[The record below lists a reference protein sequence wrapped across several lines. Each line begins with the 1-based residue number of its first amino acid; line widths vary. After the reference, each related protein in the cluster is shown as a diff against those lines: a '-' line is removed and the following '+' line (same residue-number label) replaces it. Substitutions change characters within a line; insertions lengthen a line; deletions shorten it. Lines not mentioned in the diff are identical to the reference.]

1 MSQFY
6 INSVK
11 RKMKWQRLD
20 LENLQDHDSNVPG
33 AGSNSISDNIR
44 NQDSSEREQAITE
57 LRSSLENDFAH
68 ILRPR
73 KHKLS
78 EDFKRSNN
86 FENEVFTENENNFCS
101 QASTALE
108 QIENIAGIK
117 GSKQINSE
125 KEEIEK
131 SPEALLGMISELRI
145 LTEKRT
151 KIKTNLTNID
161 NDLIKLQER
170 IIEDKKLYEEKI
182 AHLQS
187 INEIYSQ
194 SSRLVSKIISEESDY
209 EQL

>member
-20 LENLQDHDSNVPG
+20 LENLQDQDSDIPG
-33 AGSNSISDNIR
+33 AGSNSISDDIR
-44 NQDSSEREQAITE
+44 NQDSNEREEAITD
-57 LRSSLENDFAH
+57 LRSRLQNDFAH
-68 ILRPR
+68 ILRPH

-78 EDFKRSNN
+78 ENFKENNN
-86 FENEVFTENENNFCS
+86 FKNRVFTENENDFYS

-117 GSKQINSE
+117 GSKQINAE

-131 SPEALLGMISELRI
+131 SPKALLGMISELRL

-161 NDLIKLQER
+161 NDLIKLQEK
-170 IIEDKKLYEEKI
+170 IIEDKKIYEEKI

>member
-1 MSQFY
+1 
-6 INSVK
+6 
-11 RKMKWQRLD
+11 
-20 LENLQDHDSNVPG
+20 
-33 AGSNSISDNIR
+33 
-44 NQDSSEREQAITE
+44 
-57 LRSSLENDFAH
+57 
-68 ILRPR
+68 
-73 KHKLS
+73 
-78 EDFKRSNN
+78 
-86 FENEVFTENENNFCS
+86 ENEVFTENENNFCS